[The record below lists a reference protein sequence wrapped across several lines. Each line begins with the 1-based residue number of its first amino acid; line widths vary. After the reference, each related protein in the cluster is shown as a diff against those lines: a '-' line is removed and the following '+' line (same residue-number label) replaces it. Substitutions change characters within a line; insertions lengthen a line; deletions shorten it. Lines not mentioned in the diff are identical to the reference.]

1 MSSLTLIDS
10 IADLMVNDDED
21 RAKQSTL
28 LLARWAGTTAAER
41 QVVDD
46 LMVCVCGYSLS
57 RLIEDWLVFVC
68 GYSLSR
74 FIEDRQMSDV
84 QAATERLEAWSDQ

>member
-21 RAKQSTL
+21 REKQSTL

-41 QVVDD
+41 QLVDD

-57 RLIEDWLVFVC
+57 RLIEDW
-68 GYSLSR
+68 
-74 FIEDRQMSDV
+74 QMSDV